1 MHIPTNSWVVSGPG
15 CCRLSIPKHV
25 LLRTGERSRLTRKPE
40 KRIRTFIIS
49 INIPVQRLI
58 KDIHQNNR
66 RKLQP
71 PNPHNRIP
79 TARNLR
85 IKNPGLLHV
94 AMVIRTQQL
103 HKRLSSL
110 KHHRKTTHSLRQ
122 RNPNRFRHS
131 LDTLQRLIV
140 NHKTP
145 PVLRTAHPSVED
157 VILLLWIFAQDT
169 SVMFAKMRTNIPE
182 RCPRKIRSGLQTQC
196 IDKLLIIRRRM
207 AVPQRVCRV
216 SAQSFQYS
224 GETRSIYIS
233 QPSANCNTSPSLRG
247 NV

>member
-15 CCRLSIPKHV
+15 CCRLTILKHV
-25 LLRTGERSRLTRKPE
+25 LLRTGERSKVTRKPE
-40 KRIRTFIIS
+40 KCIRTFIIS
-49 INIPVQRLI
+49 INIPIQRLSENV
-58 KDIHQNNR
+58 HENNR

-94 AMVIRTQQL
+94 AMVVRAQEL
-103 HKRLSSL
+103 HKRLPSL
-110 KHHRKTTHSLRQ
+110 EHHRKTTHPLRQ

-140 NHKTP
+140 NNKTP

-157 VILLLWIFAQDT
+157 VILLLWILAQDA
-169 SVMFAKMRTNIPE
+169 SVVVEEMRTNLPE
-182 RCPRKIRSGLQTQC
+182 RRTREIRSGLQTQC
-196 IDKLLIIRRRM
+196 IDELLVVRRRM
-207 AVPQRVCRV
+207 AVP
-216 SAQSFQYS
+216 
-224 GETRSIYIS
+224 
-233 QPSANCNTSPSLRG
+233 
-247 NV
+247 